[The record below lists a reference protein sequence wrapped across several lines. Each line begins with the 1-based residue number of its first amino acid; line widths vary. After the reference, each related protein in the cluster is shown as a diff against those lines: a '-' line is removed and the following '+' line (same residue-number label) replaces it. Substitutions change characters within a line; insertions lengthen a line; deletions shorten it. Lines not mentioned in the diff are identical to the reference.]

1 MKAMTSR
8 SVSIATAAERSSRIV
23 CWKDRRISTTRSA
36 LLSRIRLCSA
46 FSSVS
51 CNITTTMSSRIEVR
65 ALVGPRPVYSW
76 TIRTTAREI
85 EASRGPSVWCCSSG
99 AIGTGF
105 RTPQNRWAARE
116 VEGVHEDP
124 DARHPPRLAVRSA
137 GGEVLDRE
145 LDRRGPARHLLE
157 SRACRA
163 RRWELA

>member
-1 MKAMTSR
+1 MKAITSR

-23 CWKDRRISTTRSA
+23 CWNDRRISTTRSA

-46 FSSVS
+46 FSNVS
-51 CNITTTMSSRIEVR
+51 CNITTTTSSRIEVR

-85 EASRGPSVWCCSSG
+85 DASRGPSVWCCSSG

-105 RTPQNRWAARE
+105 RTPQYRWAARE
-116 VEGVHEDP
+116 GEGVHEDP
-124 DARHPPRLAVRSA
+124 TRGNHTSDSAVGQPVVKCSTA
-137 GGEVLDRE
+137 SSTGASQ
-145 LDRRGPARHLLE
+145 PATC
-157 SRACRA
+157 SITGVSA